1 LCRREVKVRRAVK
14 DVDLV
19 DEIQGRKAAVL
30 ETYPQTFGGF
40 LQRLLNLLLSLYR
53 ELMDLMR
60 DCVALRLNEVQVLAV
75 LRFR

>member
-1 LCRREVKVRRAVK
+1 MRRAVK